1 MSLRTL
7 RLARTIDARRMLC
20 TSTLGASGTL
30 RVRGVDLFYLTNG
43 RETEM
48 PLLCMPGA
56 MGTAET
62 DFAPQFQLTG
72 LSDTTQV
79 ISFDPSGYGHS
90 GQPRVSRLQTR
101 RQPEW
106 RAASAQRRVGRCHP
120 LCARQPA
127 DILWNWIPILL
138 HTSQL

>member
-1 MSLRTL
+1 LE
-7 RLARTIDARRMLC
+7 RTIGARRMLC

-30 RVRGVDLFYLTNG
+30 RVRGVDLFYIKNG

-62 DFAPQFQLTG
+62 DFAPQLTG

-79 ISFDPSGYGHS
+79 ISFDPRGYG
-90 GQPRVSRLQTR
+90 RSR
-101 RQPEW
+101 P
-106 RAASAQRRVGRCHP
+106 P
-120 LCARQPA
+120 AREF
-127 DILWNWIPILL
+127 PIDFYQQD
-138 HTSQL
+138 SR